1 MGPHLPVAKPGVH
14 RFDEN
19 YMNEENLPMP
29 GTSTDSPGD
38 IRAEEILAALDED
51 QRAVALATR
60 GPVCVIAGAGTG
72 KTRAITHRIAY
83 AAAIG
88 TMDPQKVLAITFT
101 ARAAGEMRVRL
112 RGLGVPMVAART
124 IHAAAL
130 KQLIYFWPSVFGGK
144 TPDLITTKS
153 SFLGEAINRAGLSDT
168 LRATSRELMR
178 DIASEIEWAKVSEVA
193 PEDFL
198 LEIEQRVQKP
208 RINAEQL
215 AKVYMA
221 YESVKKQELAIDF
234 EDVLLLTAAMI
245 EEERDV
251 RERVQDQYRYF
262 TIDEY
267 QDISPIQQRLINAW
281 IGTRQDICVVGDP
294 AQTIYSFAGATPIFL
309 NSFTKKYPEAEVI
322 RLSTGYRST
331 PEITFAA
338 NALLRHGAM
347 GQELVA
353 INSHGKKPSVDAY
366 SDESAEIAGVL
377 AQITDLLKTG
387 TQAQE
392 IAILARTNNQLK
404 GIEREMN
411 RLGLP
416 YQLRNT
422 ERFFDRQDVRDFL
435 KVVRQASVIPTEGVH
450 WFDEMRTLS
459 QPFLTGESIDGIAA
473 LLHLARELDAD
484 PSFSP
489 KTLRSYIREV
499 EDRVQQNNPPTM
511 PVVTL
516 ATLHAAKGL
525 EWERVF
531 LIGASEGILPLENGA
546 TGQSDAV
553 INEERRLFYVGMTRA
568 KVDLHIS
575 HRQNPSRFLHESGLL
590 A

>member
-1 MGPHLPVAKPGVH
+1 MEIDNFGESSV
-14 RFDEN
+14 
-19 YMNEENLPMP
+19 NLE
-29 GTSTDSPGD
+29 GISTSGSQ
-38 IRAEEILAALDED
+38 RADEILAALDND
-51 QRAVALATR
+51 QRVVALATR

-83 AAAIG
+83 AAVIG
-88 TMDPQKVLAITFT
+88 TMDPQKVLALTFT
-101 ARAAGEMRVRL
+101 SRAAGEMRTRL
-112 RGLGVPMVAART
+112 RSLGVPTVAART
-124 IHAAAL
+124 IHSAAL
-130 KQLIYFWPSVFGGK
+130 KQLIYFWPSVFGGRVPELMTAK
-144 TPDLITTKS
+144 AGFI
-153 SFLGEAINRAGLSDT
+153 GEAINRAGLAGE

-178 DIASEIEWAKVSEVA
+178 DIASEIEWAKVSQVS
-193 PEDFL
+193 PEDFVN
-198 LEIEQRVQKP
+198 EIEQRMQKP
-208 RINAEQL
+208 RVAADKL
-215 AKVYMA
+215 AKVYAA

-234 EDVLLLTAAMI
+234 EDVLLLTAAML
-245 EEERDV
+245 EQERTV

-281 IGTRQDICVVGDP
+281 LGSRQDICVVGDP
-294 AQTIYSFAGATPIFL
+294 AQTIYSFAGATPVFL
-309 NSFTKKYPEAEVI
+309 NSFTKRFPDAEVI

-338 NALLRHGAM
+338 NALLRHGSM

-353 INSHGKKPSVDAY
+353 LNDHGSKPSVDGYAN
-366 SDESAEIAGVL
+366 EEAEIAGVL
-377 AQITDLLKTG
+377 AQITDLLKSG
-387 TQAQE
+387 TAAQE

-404 GIEREMN
+404 GAERSMN
-411 RLGLP
+411 KLDLP
-416 YQLRNT
+416 YQVRST

-435 KVVRQASVIPTEGVH
+435 KEVRRASVLPTEGVT
-450 WFDEMRTLS
+450 WIDELRTLA
-459 QPFLTGESIDGIAA
+459 QPFLTGESIDGIAG

-484 PSFSP
+484 SGFSP
-489 KTLRSYIREV
+489 KTLRGYLREIA
-499 EDRVQQNNPPTM
+499 DRVQQNNPPTM

-531 LIGASEGILPLENGA
+531 LIGASEGILPLESGS
-546 TGQSDAV
+546 TGQSDAD
-553 INEERRLFYVGMTRA
+553 IEEERRLFYVGMTRA

-575 HRQNPSRFLHESGLL
+575 HRQNPSRFLRESGLL

>member
-1 MGPHLPVAKPGVH
+1 MMQEASAL
-14 RFDEN
+14 
-19 YMNEENLPMP
+19 
-29 GTSTDSPGD
+29 
-38 IRAEEILAALDED
+38 RAEEILAALDAD

-83 AAAIG
+83 AASIG
-88 TMDPQKVLAITFT
+88 TMDPQKVLALTFT
-101 ARAAGEMRVRL
+101 SRAAGEMRTRL
-112 RGLGVPMVAART
+112 RSLGVPTVAART

-130 KQLIYFWPSVFGGK
+130 KQLIYFWPSVFGGRVPELMTAK
-144 TPDLITTKS
+144 AGFI
-153 SFLGEAINRAGLSDT
+153 GEAINRAGLASE

-178 DIASEIEWAKVSEVA
+178 DIASEIEWAKVSQVA
-193 PEDFL
+193 PEDFVN
-198 LEIEQRVQKP
+198 EIAKRSQKP
-208 RINAEQL
+208 RVSAEKL
-215 AKVYMA
+215 AQVYTA

-234 EDVLLLTAAMI
+234 EDVLLLTAAML
-245 EEERDV
+245 EEERTV

-267 QDISPIQQRLINAW
+267 QDISPVQQRLINAW
-281 IGTRQDICVVGDP
+281 LGSRQDICVVGDP
-294 AQTIYSFAGATPIFL
+294 AQTIYSFAGATPVFL
-309 NSFTKKYPEAEVI
+309 NSFTQRFPDADII

-347 GQELVA
+347 GQELIA
-353 INSHGKKPSVDAY
+353 LNDHGTKPSVDGYANE
-366 SDESAEIAGVL
+366 DAEVAGVL
-377 AQITDLLKTG
+377 AQITDLLNSG

-404 GIEREMN
+404 GVERAMN
-411 RLGLP
+411 KASLP
-416 YQLRNT
+416 YQVRST

-435 KVVRQASVIPTEGVH
+435 KEVRRASVLPAEGVA
-450 WFDEMRTLS
+450 WIDELRTLA
-459 QPFLTGESIDGIAA
+459 QPHLTGESIDGIAA

-484 PSFSP
+484 SNFNP
-489 KTLRSYIREV
+489 KTLRGYLREI

-511 PVVTL
+511 PVITL

-531 LIGASEGILPLENGA
+531 LIGASEGILPLETGV

-575 HRQNPSRFLHESGLL
+575 HRQNPSRFLRESGLL
-590 A
+590 T

>member
-1 MGPHLPVAKPGVH
+1 MMQEA
-14 RFDEN
+14 
-19 YMNEENLPMP
+19 
-29 GTSTDSPGD
+29 SA
-38 IRAEEILAALDED
+38 IRAEEILAALDAD

-83 AAAIG
+83 AASIG
-88 TMDPQKVLAITFT
+88 TMDPAKVLALTFT
-101 ARAAGEMRVRL
+101 SRAAGEMRTRL
-112 RGLGVPMVAART
+112 RSLGVPTVAART

-130 KQLIYFWPSVFGGK
+130 KQLVYFWPSVFGGRVPELMTAK
-144 TPDLITTKS
+144 AGFI
-153 SFLGEAINRAGLSDT
+153 GEAINRAGLSSE

-178 DIASEIEWAKVSEVA
+178 DIASEIEWAKVSQVA
-193 PEDFL
+193 PEDFVN
-198 LEIEQRVQKP
+198 EISKRSQKP
-208 RINAEQL
+208 RVSAEKL
-215 AKVYMA
+215 AQVYTA

-234 EDVLLLTAAMI
+234 EDVLLLTAAML
-245 EEERDV
+245 EEERTV

-267 QDISPIQQRLINAW
+267 QDISPVQQRLINAW
-281 IGTRQDICVVGDP
+281 LGSRQDICVVGDP
-294 AQTIYSFAGATPIFL
+294 AQTIYSFAGATPVFL
-309 NSFTKKYPEAEVI
+309 NSFTQRFPDAEVI

-347 GQELVA
+347 GQELIA
-353 INSHGKKPSVDAY
+353 LNDHGTKPSVDGYANE
-366 SDESAEIAGVL
+366 DAEVNGVL
-377 AQITDLLKTG
+377 AQITDLLNSG

-404 GIEREMN
+404 GVERAMN
-411 RLGLP
+411 KAGLP
-416 YQLRNT
+416 YQVRST

-435 KVVRQASVIPTEGVH
+435 KEVRRASVLPSEGVA
-450 WFDEMRTLS
+450 WIDELRTLA
-459 QPFLTGESIDGIAA
+459 QPHLTGESIDGIAA
-473 LLHLARELDAD
+473 LLHLARELDGD
-484 PSFSP
+484 NNFSP
-489 KTLRSYIREV
+489 KTLRGYLREI

-511 PVVTL
+511 PVITL

-531 LIGASEGILPLENGA
+531 LIGASEGILPLETGV

-553 INEERRLFYVGMTRA
+553 IDEERRLFYVGMTRA

-575 HRQNPSRFLHESGLL
+575 HRQNPSRFLRESGLL

>member
-1 MGPHLPVAKPGVH
+1 MQDA
-14 RFDEN
+14 
-19 YMNEENLPMP
+19 
-29 GTSTDSPGD
+29 SA
-38 IRAEEILAALDED
+38 IRAEEILAALDAD

-83 AAAIG
+83 AASIG
-88 TMDPQKVLAITFT
+88 TMDPQKVLALTFT
-101 ARAAGEMRVRL
+101 SRAAGEMRTRL
-112 RGLGVPMVAART
+112 RSLGVPTVAART

-130 KQLIYFWPSVFGGK
+130 KQLVYFWPTVFGGRVPELMTAK
-144 TPDLITTKS
+144 AGFI
-153 SFLGEAINRAGLSDT
+153 GEAINRAGLASE

-178 DIASEIEWAKVSEVA
+178 DIASEIEWAKVSQVA
-193 PEDFL
+193 PEDFVN
-198 LEIEQRVQKP
+198 EISKRSQKP
-208 RINAEQL
+208 RVAAEKL
-215 AKVYMA
+215 AQVYTA

-234 EDVLLLTAAMI
+234 EDVLLLTAAML
-245 EEERDV
+245 EEERTV

-267 QDISPIQQRLINAW
+267 QDISPVQQRLINAW
-281 IGTRQDICVVGDP
+281 LGSRQDICVVGDP
-294 AQTIYSFAGATPIFL
+294 AQTIYSFAGATPVFL
-309 NSFTKKYPEAEVI
+309 NSFTQRFPDAEVI

-347 GQELVA
+347 GQELIA
-353 INSHGKKPSVDAY
+353 LNDHGTKPSVDGYANE
-366 SDESAEIAGVL
+366 DAEVAGVL
-377 AQITDLLKTG
+377 AQITDLLNSG

-404 GIEREMN
+404 GVERAMN
-411 RLGLP
+411 KAGLP
-416 YQLRNT
+416 YQVRST

-435 KVVRQASVIPTEGVH
+435 KEVRRASVLPSEGVA
-450 WFDEMRTLS
+450 WIDELRTLA
-459 QPFLTGESIDGIAA
+459 QPHLTGESIDGIAA
-473 LLHLARELDAD
+473 LLHLARELDANNN
-484 PSFSP
+484 FSP
-489 KTLRSYIREV
+489 KTLRGYLREI

-511 PVVTL
+511 PVITL

-531 LIGASEGILPLENGA
+531 LIGASEGILPLETGV

-553 INEERRLFYVGMTRA
+553 IDEERRLFYVGMTRA

-575 HRQNPSRFLHESGLL
+575 HRQNPSRFLRESGLI